1 MSCNLQAQKISFN
14 ILRKLVELWGK
25 DTHSEVFMNNMY
37 SVIWLWILFDKLF
50 LVFPC
55 QVGAMD

>member
-25 DTHSEVFMNNMY
+25 DDTQWSFNE
-37 SVIWLWILFDKLF
+37 
-50 LVFPC
+50 
-55 QVGAMD
+55 